1 MSTISR
7 LALASGAVMGIL
19 SAGPVS
25 AAMTD
30 VDCTAAYLAA
40 DTNND
45 GYISEAEGARY
56 FAFYR
61 VANKPVT
68 DGKLMK
74 DAFITD
80 CKAGVYDAASS
91 EEGAPLEGANSFTE
105 GQAIDRVVAHGGAD
119 VAAMAKD
126 DKGVWRGT
134 ATVGGAKKNVAVD
147 YKGNV
152 VFTD

>member
-45 GYISEAEGARY
+45 GYISEAEGARS

-61 VANKPVT
+61 VANKPVA
-68 DGKLMK
+68 DGKLMRRGSWRRR
-74 DAFITD
+74 
-80 CKAGVYDAASS
+80 CCGHGEGRQGRVAGHRDRGRRQ
-91 EEGAPLEGANSFTE
+91 EECCSRLQGQRRLHRLIKERVNFVAPETTE
-105 GQAIDRVVAHGGAD
+105 IRD
-119 VAAMAKD
+119 
-126 DKGVWRGT
+126 
-134 ATVGGAKKNVAVD
+134 N
-147 YKGNV
+147 GN
-152 VFTD
+152 